1 LSSEIIICALLS
13 FYCDY
18 LQFVL
23 LFAICCLFFGMGF
36 DPLSALKM
44 LCYALYFGFAIF
56 GFLSSFAYLTPEV
69 LVWGVIYGLMKNEGS
84 FNFNFLSLKTL
95 AIAIAIV
102 SYYIYQNL
110 LTETPG
116 LYPYLFC
123 AGFIGIVFLNMS
135 HLFERLNCVFAVI
148 VKYVVTSIKVLTLL
162 ALIVLASVVQKTS
175 SLVDDICWWS
185 VSGLVLTFLIRYFL
199 LKLEDQNLKLW
210 MEKYEYLCTTNHMT
224 SYIKE
229 LYLKKHG
236 KQLKASLLEKLR
248 RLLPHRLRPTTLK
261 AHGKLSVE
269 EHKNFLRK
277 HMDMSKFDVAMDEE
291 VQLVLDTDPGVD
303 DVRFIMSVISYVK
316 FLRSEGKK
324 ISIRAMT
331 LVSGNSADVNN
342 IIMNT
347 AARVI
352 YETRAFE
359 LGVLHS
365 DFKLIAGSAH
375 QMNGLAPS
383 PNGAGVHGKESFGSG
398 THSKV
403 MKEINLIRKK
413 FAYKPVKSDLN
424 AYENSLKEHR
434 TTRSNVPITEHAAA
448 VFIYNLLKDKPQNVF
463 IDIIAV
469 GPLTNLG
476 KVCAVNP
483 EVMKNVRFFVCMG
496 GSRLLGNVK
505 KSAEANWIN
514 DALAVLFC
522 LMFLHSKMTWVPLNF
537 THQINCIRIIECL
550 PEGRLSSLLKTIYVH
565 YFEALT
571 GIIPIYT
578 EYYQGFVG
586 RIKKLFGIGIF
597 ILYVND
603 YNLRYDDDG
612 LKEVDCEIFPNGSEI
627 KSLPDHDSSAAIA
640 YFFGDNVIE
649 YKTVS
654 INIKTSGN
662 PDSRDEGKYPGV
674 VIDNVNNLERDQC
687 LYPVKMAYQPRQN
700 LGDVV
705 HELSVSAI
713 CYLEF
718 VTKSLMSVFV

>member
-1 LSSEIIICALLS
+1 
-13 FYCDY
+13 
-18 LQFVL
+18 
-23 LFAICCLFFGMGF
+23 MGF
-36 DPLSALKM
+36 DPLKALKM
-44 LCYALYFGFAIF
+44 LLYGLYFAFAIF
-56 GFLSSFAYLTPEV
+56 GFVCSFLYLTPEV
-69 LVWGVIYGLMKNEGS
+69 LTWGVIYGLMKNEGS
-84 FNFNFLSLKTL
+84 YNLNFLSLKTL

-116 LYPYLFC
+116 LYPYMFC
-123 AGFIGIVFLNMS
+123 AGFIGLVFLNMS
-135 HLFERLNCVFAVI
+135 NLFERLNCVFSVI

-162 ALIVLASVVQKTS
+162 AVVVLASIVQKTS

-185 VSGLVLTFLIRYFL
+185 LSGLVLTFLIRYFL

-210 MEKYEYLCTTNHMT
+210 MEKYSYLCKTVHLTEYVK
-224 SYIKE
+224 SLYIKN
-229 LYLKKHG
+229 HG
-236 KQLKASLLEKLR
+236 VQLKEALLEKLR
-248 RLLPHRLRPTTLK
+248 RRLPHRLRPTTLK
-261 AHGKLSVE
+261 DHAKLTAE
-269 EHKNFLRK
+269 EHRNFLGK
-277 HMDMSKFDVAMDEE
+277 HMDMSKFDVGINEE
-291 VQLVLDTDPGVD
+291 IQLVLDTDPGVD
-303 DVRFIMSVISYVK
+303 DVRFLMSVISYVK
-316 FLRSEGKK
+316 FLRSEGKR

-352 YETRAFE
+352 YETRAYE
-359 LGVLHS
+359 LGVLHT

-398 THSKV
+398 SHTQV
-403 MKEINLIRKK
+403 MKQINLIRKK
-413 FAYKPVKSDLN
+413 FAYKPDDNDLI

-434 TTRSNVPITEHAAA
+434 TNNSNVPITEHAAA
-448 VFIYNLLKDKPQNVF
+448 VFIYNLLKDKPLNVF

-496 GSRLLGNVK
+496 GSRLIGNVK

-514 DALAVLFC
+514 DALAVFFC
-522 LMFLHSKMTWVPLNF
+522 LKYLHSKMTWVPLNF
-537 THQINCIRIIECL
+537 THQVNCIRIIESL

-571 GIIPIYT
+571 GIIPIVAI
-578 EYYQGFVG
+578 YYEGFVG
-586 RIKKLFGIGIF
+586 RIKKLFGKGIF
-597 ILYVND
+597 ILHVND
-603 YNLRYDDDG
+603 FTIGYDSDG
-612 LKEVDCEIFPNGSEI
+612 LKEVDCDIFPNGSEI
-627 KSLPDHDSSAAIA
+627 DSLPDHDSSAAIA
-640 YFFGDNVIE
+640 YFFGDNVIDF
-649 YKTVS
+649 KSLS
-654 INIKTSGN
+654 INIKLSGN
-662 PDSRDEGKYPGV
+662 PGSRDEGEYPGV
-674 VIDNVNNLERDQC
+674 VIDNVKNLEDDKF

-718 VTKSLMSVFV
+718 VTKPLMSIFI